1 MKSRGLFLRF
11 DTEFGA
17 VVFVCFSDFADVAL
31 HFDDAVFEVD
41 GLLAESQ
48 YLAHAVRH
56 YDEGGAVFLE
66 LVYFFGA
73 FFAEGYVAHAEH
85 LVDEHYIGIDVYG
98 YREAQSRDHTGGI
111 VFKGNVHEF
120 AELREF
126 HYAVVFTEHFAVRE
140 SHHRAVQEYVF
151 LACGV
156 HVEARAQLEKG
167 DDIAFGEGDTL
178 GGANDAGDYFEQGG
192 FTRAVTSD
200 EGETFAAIYAEIDVF
215 QDLELLVADLAFDE
229 FYREF
234 LDIVDAFGGHRKLHT
249 HVSDVH
255 EKVGGISEG
264 LDGVRVKG
272 ISCRHGAPLLN
283 MQNEFIT
290 GEAEYYPT
298 HEEGAYTYAV
308 DDGVRFPTGDIAHN
322 DVSEVIEVMQKGI
335 ELHYVHCGFVEFERG
350 KGVEYR
356 REVHPQPCKNSV
368 DMFNI
373 PEADVYGCEEEAYS
387 RREKEDR
394 GEPREEDHQH

>member
-1 MKSRGLFLRF
+1 M
-11 DTEFGA
+11 
-17 VVFVCFSDFADVAL
+17 
-31 HFDDAVFEVD
+31 
-41 GLLAESQ
+41 LAESQ

-56 YDEGGAVFLE
+56 YDEGGAAFFE

-111 VFKGNVHEF
+111 VFEGNVHEF

-156 HVEARAQLEKG
+156 HIEARAQFEKG

-178 GGANDAGDYFEQGG
+178 GGADYAGDDFEERG
-192 FTRAVTSD
+192 FTRAVAPD
-200 EGETFAAIYAEIDVF
+200 EGEAFAAIYAEIDVF

-234 LDIVDAFGGHRKLHT
+234 LDIVDAFGGHGELHT

-255 EKVGGISEG
+255 EKVGGIAERS
-264 LDGVRVKG
+264 DNIGVKR

-290 GEAEYYPT
+290 GEAEDRPADKEGSDT
-298 HEEGAYTYAV
+298 HAV
-308 DDGVRFPTGDIAHN
+308 DDSMRFPVGDIAHN

-335 ELHYVHCGFVEFERG
+335 ELHYIHGGVVELQRRQRI
-350 KGVEYR
+350 EYR

>member
-11 DTEFGA
+11 DTEFCA
-17 VVFVCFSDFADVAL
+17 VVLVFFRYVADVAL

-56 YDEGGAVFLE
+56 DDEGGAVLLE
-66 LVYFFGA
+66 FVYFFGA

-85 LVDEHYIGIDVYG
+85 LVDEHYIGIDVHG

-111 VFKGNVHEF
+111 IFEGNVHEF

-126 HYAVVFTEHFAVRE
+126 HYTLVFTEHFAVRE

-156 HVEARAQLEKG
+156 HIEARAEFEQGNDVAL
-167 DDIAFGEGDTL
+167 GEGDTL
-178 GGANDAGDYFEQGG
+178 GGADDAGDDFEERG
-192 FTRAVTSD
+192 FTRAVAPD
-200 EGETFAAIYAEIDVF
+200 EGETFAAVHAEVDVF
-215 QDLELLVADLAFDE
+215 QDLELFIADLAFDE

-234 LDIVDAFGGHRKLHT
+234 LDIVDAFGGHGELHT

-255 EKVGGISEG
+255 EKVGGIAERS
-264 LDGVRVKG
+264 DNIGVNR

-290 GEAEYYPT
+290 GEAEDRPADKEGSDTHAEYYR
-298 HEEGAYTYAV
+298 
-308 DDGVRFPTGDIAHN
+308 VRFPVGDIAHN
-322 DVSEVIEVMQKGI
+322 DVSEIIKVM
-335 ELHYVHCGFVEFERG
+335 E
-350 KGVEYR
+350 
-356 REVHPQPCKNSV
+356 
-368 DMFNI
+368 
-373 PEADVYGCEEEAYS
+373 
-387 RREKEDR
+387 
-394 GEPREEDHQH
+394 

>member
-1 MKSRGLFLRF
+1 M
-11 DTEFGA
+11 
-17 VVFVCFSDFADVAL
+17 
-31 HFDDAVFEVD
+31 
-41 GLLAESQ
+41 LAESQ

-85 LVDEHYIGIDVYG
+85 LVDEHYVGIDVYG

-111 VFKGNVHEF
+111 IFEGDVHEF

-126 HYAVVFTEHFAVRE
+126 HYAVVFTEHFAVRK

-156 HVEARAQLEKG
+156 HIEAGAELEKG

-178 GGANDAGDYFEQGG
+178 GGADDAGDDFEEGG
-192 FTRAVTSD
+192 FTRAVAPD
-200 EGETFAAIYAEIDVF
+200 EGEAFAAIHAEIDVF
-215 QDLELLVADLAFDE
+215 QDLELLVANLAFDE

-234 LDIVDAFGGHRKLHT
+234 LDIVYAFGGHGELHT

-290 GEAEYYPT
+290 GEAEYHPADKEGSDT
-298 HEEGAYTYAV
+298 HAV
-308 DDGVRFPTGDIAHN
+308 DDGVRFPVGYIAHN
-322 DVSEVIEVMQKGI
+322 DVPEVIEVMQEGI
-335 ELHYVHCGFVEFERG
+335 ELHYVHCGFVELERS
-350 KGVEYR
+350 K
-356 REVHPQPCKNSV
+356 
-368 DMFNI
+368 
-373 PEADVYGCEEEAYS
+373 
-387 RREKEDR
+387 
-394 GEPREEDHQH
+394 